1 MGQPKDQCGK
11 KHSRCALRSLVAP
24 RIPNMAALSRG
35 VNRRPR
41 FPVPPPR
48 YPMLRI
54 GPCWPTQS
62 VNVSKPL
69 ECLVSGGMGE
79 EMRGEKGATHKL
91 QMEWNLRA
99 PYLSY
104 WRPVGF
110 RGGSAV
116 GHLAHP
122 TSFPI
127 VAIAPPP
134 RKYKTFRNHR
144 NVRYW
149 EKGEENRKRK
159 EQKRKTAQKRLG
171 SRAGYHYI
179 GAPWGSVGF
188 RWVPR
193 LPIWPTPSLLPA
205 IVAITLPTRKIP
217 DVAKPPKRLVWGEGR
232 RKGENGKSKIGK
244 RPKKGC
250 V

>member
-1 MGQPKDQCGK
+1 MAIRPIPP
-11 KHSRCALRSLVAP
+11 SLA
-24 RIPNMAALSRG
+24 
-35 VNRRPR
+35 
-41 FPVPPPR
+41 
-48 YPMLRI
+48 
-54 GPCWPTQS
+54 
-62 VNVSKPL
+62 
-69 ECLVSGGMGE
+69 
-79 EMRGEKGATHKL
+79 
-91 QMEWNLRA
+91 
-99 PYLSY
+99 
-104 WRPVGF
+104 
-110 RGGSAV
+110 
-116 GHLAHP
+116 
-122 TSFPI
+122 I
-127 VAIAPPP
+127 VAIALLP

-149 EKGEENRKRK
+149 EKGEEKRKRK
-159 EQKRKTAQKRLG
+159 EQNRKTAQKRLG

-244 RPKKGC
+244 RPKKRLGMRAGYPYMGALWGS
-250 V
+250 VGYRWVPRLPIWPIPRFSSPSLL